1 VVSRHRDR
9 RTWRRFVAA
18 ALVAGCVAAASAG
31 CKPPVQPQQFLS
43 RHAVLSSYNAR
54 AESIQR
60 LWSRCHIVVD
70 MPKFD
75 DAGTSV
81 TGRESY
87 AADGHFIF
95 DKPRNLLLQG
105 KAPFVG
111 AVFGLHSN
119 DQQYWFWV
127 KPKTSTEWKGRPG
140 GPGQERLLLR
150 PDRLL
155 ETLGMFAVPTDGRAM
170 FRRDP
175 DTDVIQ
181 VVAESPLPSD
191 AHGGFASMCVV
202 QEIHLDRYKH
212 DPVSVRLLDPSGEPI
227 VVSTLSNYR
236 EVEGVRV
243 PGTLVFRFLLLDPVR
258 NETVVTLD
266 LKDITLTKEL
276 PSSAFAYR
284 EPPVD
289 AHVDVDAPSFPRAAP
304 RNGQ

>member
-127 KPKTSTEWKGRPG
+127 KPKTSTEWKGRHG

>member
-1 VVSRHRDR
+1 
-9 RTWRRFVAA
+9 
-18 ALVAGCVAAASAG
+18 LVAGCVAAASAG

-127 KPKTSTEWKGRPG
+127 KPKTSTEWKGRHG